1 MLCEKCKKNQANII
15 YTHLV
20 NGVLSKTALCNDC
33 AKDELPFNSEIN
45 LFSKTFNKK
54 SADVC
59 TLCGSTLNDIIH
71 TGKIGCAKCYEVF
84 QNELDQIIKSIHG
97 NVTHTGRTPGEI
109 GKINSLKKQLKE
121 AVSLQ
126 EFEKAAVLRDEINRL
141 EADNNG

>member
-1 MLCEKCKKNQANII
+1 ML
-15 YTHLV
+15 YR
-20 NGVLSKTALCNDC
+20 
-33 AKDELPFNSEIN
+33 IN
-45 LFSKTFNKK
+45 NPSVTK
-54 SADVC
+54 VC
-59 TLCGSTLNDIIH
+59 TLCRSTINDILRS
-71 TGKIGCAKCYEVF
+71 GKTGCAKCYEVF

-126 EFEKAAVLRDEINRL
+126 KFEKAAVLRDEINRL